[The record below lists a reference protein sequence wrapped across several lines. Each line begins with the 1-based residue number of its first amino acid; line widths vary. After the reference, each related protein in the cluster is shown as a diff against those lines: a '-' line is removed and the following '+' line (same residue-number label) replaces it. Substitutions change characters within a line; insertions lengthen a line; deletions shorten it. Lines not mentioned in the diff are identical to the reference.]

1 MPPQA
6 GGMGGDMTSVVPA
19 GLTRLF
25 QHPTLD
31 WNLFSTKQQELANRE
46 VYLARGKTLGGSSA
60 TNATLYLRGS
70 PADYDS
76 WGLPGWSSKDVL
88 PWFVSGE
95 TNSKGEQKWA
105 AVAAAAAA
113 AVAARHGTWRAGPS
127 KYHGDGGAMKVES
140 PRYYNELH
148 GAFFEAAAAAGLPHN
163 PDFNAWNRPQA
174 GFGDFQ
180 VTQWNGRRADAFATH
195 LKPAMGRPNLQ
206 VVTGARTT
214 KLATEKGSAVRAV
227 GVEYTIGGPS
237 GSRQT

>member
-1 MPPQA
+1 MWASHIAGQLMGTLA

-95 TNSKGEQKWA
+95 TNSK
-105 AVAAAAAA
+105 
-113 AVAARHGTWRAGPS
+113 GPS